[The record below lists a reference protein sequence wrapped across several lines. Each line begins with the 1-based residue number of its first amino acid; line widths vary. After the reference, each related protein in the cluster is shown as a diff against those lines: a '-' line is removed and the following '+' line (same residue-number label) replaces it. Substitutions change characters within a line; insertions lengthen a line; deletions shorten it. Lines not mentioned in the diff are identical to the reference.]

1 MATKQAMT
9 HDAVLRVKAN
19 ITTRTVTERIMR
31 VFARAT
37 EDDILAGKGWYSEA
51 QGVAREL
58 AEEAGMS
65 VTAAA
70 AVIAHLSPRCPWER
84 NITMARELVRTGDT
98 KGLRGNIGKA
108 RRAMVADDPWSTFG
122 NGPKT
127 KAFAAN
133 IIGDDHAVT
142 VDVWAARIAG
152 ITEEQLGLVGIYEA
166 VSHAYRLAAKRV
178 GITPAQM
185 QAITWVVIRGSAA

>member
-1 MATKQAMT
+1 MTRKQLS
-9 HDAVLRVKAN
+9 HDDVLRTKAGV
-19 ITTRTVTERIMR
+19 TTRTVVDRIMR

-37 EDDILAGKGWYSEA
+37 EADILAGKAWYHEA

-58 AEEAGMS
+58 ADNADIS

-84 NITMARELVRTGDT
+84 NIAMARELVYTGDT
-98 KGLRGNIGKA
+98 RGLRGNIDKA

-127 KAFAAN
+127 RAFAAN
-133 IIGDDHAVT
+133 ILGDEHAVT

-152 ITEEQLGLVGIYEA
+152 ITEDQLGLVGVYEA
-166 VSHAYRLAAKRV
+166 VAHAYRLAAKRV

-185 QAITWVVIRGSAA
+185 QAITWVVIRGSAN